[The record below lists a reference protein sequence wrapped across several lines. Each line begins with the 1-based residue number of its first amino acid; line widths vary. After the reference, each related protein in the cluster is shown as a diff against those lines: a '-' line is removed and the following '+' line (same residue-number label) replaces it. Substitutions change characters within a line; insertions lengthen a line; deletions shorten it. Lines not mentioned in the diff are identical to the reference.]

1 MLVYFWPIFPIFGA
15 KILFTKN
22 PALSHM
28 GPITRKSGLGAV
40 PRKSL
45 DGRMDI
51 P

>member
-28 GPITRKSGLGAV
+28 GHITRKSGLGPI

-45 DGRMDI
+45 DGRI
-51 P
+51 ERP